1 MPCDTSIR
9 RELLKLLPE
18 VGHKLGLGGASLRYL
33 CWLIERCTMEV
44 DWVPGARAVV
54 YANVGDLAA
63 RYPGRVSVRQ
73 INHYDREIIDE
84 LALPDMRS
92 GNGRR
97 YADRDPLSGRIVHAF
112 GLELTGLAEKL
123 PELRKAKT
131 ELDDEEAKR
140 RQRKRLLTTERA
152 RVRRLLMAVQSLDLV
167 PQADRERAQVIAA
180 PIGERVTV
188 HQLADVCEL
197 EALIVAAQSA
207 ARELEAL
214 LLEGKTCGSDVKT
227 SDVSEENY
235 RHLHSELNSEIPLT
249 GCCSPD
255 GDTAARTLGGA
266 ERETRP
272 AERSRMKRAVR
283 PEHAKQIAEY
293 RGPAFLPPEATG
305 AYMIAPTV
313 ALAAASEHFRAHLP
327 PDCRRPSVG
336 DIETAAQALCGKVDV
351 GEWAWRQACELVGAY
366 PAALCLLAAERR
378 AADGDVASIGG
389 YFVSMIRRGRTGTLR
404 LDRSIRG
411 LAYSCAPKKG
421 EASRAIRQTNAGRE
435 VNHDA

>member
-33 CWLIERCTMEV
+33 SWLIERCTKEV
-44 DWVPGARAVV
+44 DWEPGARAVV

-73 INHYDREIIDE
+73 INHYDSEIICQ
-84 LALPDMRS
+84 LKLPDMRS

-97 YADRDPLSGRIVHAF
+97 YAQRDPATDRIVHAF
-112 GLELTGLAEKL
+112 GFELTGIAEKL
-123 PELRKAKT
+123 PDMRKAKA
-131 ELDDEEAKR
+131 ELDAAEAMR
-140 RQRKRLLTTERA
+140 RQRKRLLTVERA
-152 RVRRLLMAVQSLDLV
+152 RVRRLLVAAQSLDQV
-167 PQADRERAQVIAA
+167 QQTDRERAQVIAA
-180 PIGERVTV
+180 PICERVTAR
-188 HQLADVCEL
+188 QLTDVRKL
-197 EALIVAAQSA
+197 EALIVAAQHA
-207 ARELEAL
+207 AKEIEML
-214 LLEGKTCGSDVKT
+214 LLAGKTGGSDVKS

-235 RHLHSELNSEIPLT
+235 RHLHSKLNSEIPLT

-255 GDTAARTLGGA
+255 GDTAARTLAGA
-266 ERETRP
+266 ARATRP
-272 AERSRMKRAVR
+272 AECSRMKHAAQ
-283 PEHAKQIAEY
+283 PEHADQITEY

-313 ALAAASEHFRAHLP
+313 ALAAASERFRAHLP
-327 PDCRRPSVG
+327 PGCRPSVG
-336 DIETAAQALCGKVDV
+336 DIEVAAQALRSEV
-351 GEWAWRQACELVGAY
+351 GVGAWAWRQACELVGTY

-378 AADGDVASIGG
+378 AADGVVGSIGG

-411 LAYSCAPKKG
+411 LASPRAPQKG
-421 EASRAIRQTNAGRE
+421 EGAGAIHQTKAERE
-435 VNHDA
+435 VRYDA